1 MMSERDTSTSHR
13 MTDFDFDADR
23 RLFLKRLAGAGAAI
37 GVSGLVACVQSK
49 TAAPPSTT
57 PAPADDSSAKA
68 GMRGRVGELETVQL
82 KHASGS
88 SAEIAIQGAHVVSW
102 KRANG
107 EEMLFLSANSALSA
121 GEPIRGGIP
130 VVFPQFANLGPL
142 PQHGFV
148 RTMPWEVVEVSRD
161 PGGSVFALFRARDTD
176 ATRALWPHAFRASL
190 RVTLD
195 EALSTAVTIENTGQ
209 ESFPFQ
215 CDLHT
220 YLRVGDLRKVTVEG
234 LEGATYQ
241 DRTAKGVERRERRRP
256 LRIAGETDRI
266 YVARPGRLRIRDES
280 RSRTILH
287 DRAGF
292 GDVVIWNPGEEKART
307 TIRLAEGEYLNMLA
321 VESAQIVP
329 PVQLAPGSL
338 WSGVQHLRL
347 S

>member
-1 MMSERDTSTSHR
+1 MMLEWQSRTERH
-13 MTDFDFDADR
+13 MTHFDFDPDR
-23 RLFLKRLAGAGAAI
+23 RLFLQRLAGAGVALSI
-37 GVSGLVACVQSK
+37 SGVYACTKASTRQSS
-49 TAAPPSTT
+49 A
-57 PAPADDSSAKA
+57 PAPANERPPVV
-68 GMRGRVGELETVQL
+68 GNRGRVGELETVLL

-107 EEMLFLSANSALSA
+107 EEMLFLSANSKLSP

-148 RTMPWEVVEVSRD
+148 RTAVWEVVEVSRD
-161 PGGSVFALFRARDTD
+161 PGGSVYALFRTRDTD
-176 ATRALWPHAFRASL
+176 ATRALWPHAFRATL

-195 EALSTAVTIENTGQ
+195 EALSTAITIENTGG

-234 LEGATYQ
+234 LEGAAYQ
-241 DRTAKGVERRERRRP
+241 DRTAKGAERRERRRP

-292 GDVVIWNPGEEKART
+292 NDVVIWNPGEEKART
-307 TIRLAEGEYLNMLA
+307 TIGLAEGEYLEMLA
-321 VESAQIVP
+321 VESAQVVP

-338 WSGVQHLRL
+338 WSGVQHLRI

>member
-1 MMSERDTSTSHR
+1 
-13 MTDFDFDADR
+13 MTDSLFYSDR
-23 RLFLKRLAGAGAAI
+23 RLFLQRLAGAGVAL
-37 GVSGLVACVQSK
+37 GFSGLYACTK
-49 TAAPPSTT
+49 AATPRPSAPTPQTGTPPQLG
-57 PAPADDSSAKA
+57 A
-68 GMRGRVGELETVQL
+68 RGSVGELETIRL
-82 KHASGS
+82 EHASGS

-107 EEMLFLSANSALSA
+107 EEMLFLSANSKLAP

-148 RTMPWEVVEVSRD
+148 RTAVWEVADVSRD
-161 PGGSVFALFRARDTD
+161 PRGSVFALFRTQDTD
-176 ATRALWPHAFRASL
+176 ATRALWPHAFRATL

-195 EALSTAVTIENTGQ
+195 EALSTAITIENTGG

-241 DRTAKGVERRERRRP
+241 DRTAKNAQRRQNRRP
-256 LRIAGETDRI
+256 LRVAGETDRI

-292 GDVVIWNPGEEKART
+292 NDVVIWNPGEEKART
-307 TIRLAEGEYLNMLA
+307 TIGLAEGEYLTMLA
-321 VESAQIVP
+321 VESAQVVP

>member
-1 MMSERDTSTSHR
+1 
-13 MTDFDFDADR
+13 MTDFDFSSDR
-23 RLFLKRLAGAGAAI
+23 RLFLQRLAGAGVALGISGVYACTKAA
-37 GVSGLVACVQSK
+37 SPRPS
-49 TAAPPSTT
+49 APT
-57 PAPADDSSAKA
+57 PTPTSPPVT
-68 GMRGRVGELETVQL
+68 GGRGRVGELETVLL
-82 KHASGS
+82 KHASGA

-107 EEMLFLSANSALSA
+107 EEMLFLSANSRLSP

-148 RTMPWEVVEVSRD
+148 RTAAWDVVDVSRD
-161 PGGSVFALFRARDTD
+161 PGGSVFALFRTRDTD
-176 ATRALWPHAFRASL
+176 ATRALWPHAVRATL

-195 EALSTAVTIENTGQ
+195 EALSTAITIENTGD

-234 LEGATYQ
+234 LEGAAYQ
-241 DRTAKGVERRERRRP
+241 DRTATGVERRERRRP

-280 RSRTILH
+280 RSRTVLH

-292 GDVVIWNPGEEKART
+292 NDVVIWNPGEEKART
-307 TIRLAEGEYLNMLA
+307 TIGLAEGEYLTMLA
-321 VESAQIVP
+321 VESAQVVP

>member
-1 MMSERDTSTSHR
+1 
-13 MTDFDFDADR
+13 MTDFEFDSDR
-23 RLFLKRLAGAGAAI
+23 RLFLQRLAGAGVALGISGIAACAKAA
-37 GVSGLVACVQSK
+37 SPRS
-49 TAAPPSTT
+49 TAPTPTKEAPPVV
-57 PAPADDSSAKA
+57 
-68 GMRGRVGELETVQL
+68 GGRGRVGELETVQL

-107 EEMLFLSANSALSA
+107 EEMLFLSANSKLAP

-148 RTMPWEVVEVSRD
+148 RTVAWDVVDVSRD
-161 PGGSVFALFRARDTD
+161 PGGSVFALFRTRDTD
-176 ATRALWPHAFRASL
+176 ATRALWPNAFRATL

-195 EALSTAVTIENTGQ
+195 DALSTAITIENSGGET
-209 ESFPFQ
+209 FPFQ

-241 DRTAKGVERRERRRP
+241 DRTAKGAERRERRRP
-256 LRIAGETDRI
+256 LHIAGETDRI
-266 YVARPGRLRIRDES
+266 YVARPGRLRIHDES

-292 GDVVIWNPGEEKART
+292 NDVVIWNPGEEKART
-307 TIRLAEGEYLNMLA
+307 TIGLAEGEYLTMLA
-321 VESAQIVP
+321 VESAQVVP

>member
-1 MMSERDTSTSHR
+1 
-13 MTDFDFDADR
+13 MTDFDFSSDR
-23 RLFLKRLAGAGAAI
+23 RHFLQRLAGAGVALGISGVHACTKAASPQTSAPTPTI
-37 GVSGLVACVQSK
+37 ATPPVA
-49 TAAPPSTT
+49 
-57 PAPADDSSAKA
+57 
-68 GMRGRVGELETVQL
+68 GGRGRVGELETVLL
-82 KHASGS
+82 KHASGA

-107 EEMLFLSANSALSA
+107 EEMLFLSANSRLSP

-148 RTMPWEVVEVSRD
+148 RTAAWDVVDVSRD
-161 PGGSVFALFRARDTD
+161 PGGSVFALFRTRDTD
-176 ATRALWPHAFRASL
+176 ATRALWPHAFRATL

-195 EALSTAVTIENTGQ
+195 EALSTAITIENTGD

-220 YLRVGDLRKVTVEG
+220 YLRVGDLRKVTVDG
-234 LEGATYQ
+234 LEGAAYQ
-241 DRTAKGVERRERRRP
+241 DRTAKGAERRERRRP

-280 RSRTILH
+280 RSHTVLH

-292 GDVVIWNPGEEKART
+292 NDVVIWNPGEEKART
-307 TIRLAEGEYLNMLA
+307 TIGLADGEYLTMLA
-321 VESAQIVP
+321 VESAQVVP

>member
-1 MMSERDTSTSHR
+1 
-13 MTDFDFDADR
+13 MTDFDFDPDR
-23 RLFLKRLAGAGAAI
+23 RLFLQRLAGAGVALGI
-37 GVSGLVACVQSK
+37 SGVYACTKAS
-49 TAAPPSTT
+49 TRPSSA
-57 PAPADDSSAKA
+57 PAPANEAPPVV
-68 GMRGRVGELETVQL
+68 GNRGRVGQLETVLL
-82 KHASGS
+82 KHASGA

-107 EEMLFLSANSALSA
+107 EEMLFLSANSALSP

-148 RTMPWEVVEVSRD
+148 RTSAWDVVEVSRD
-161 PGGSVFALFRARDTD
+161 PGGSVFALFRTRDTD
-176 ATRALWPHAFRASL
+176 ATRALWPHAFRATL

-195 EALSTAVTIENTGQ
+195 EALSTAITIENTGG

-220 YLRVGDLRKVTVEG
+220 YLRVGDLRKVTIEG

-241 DRTAKGVERRERRRP
+241 DRTAKGAERRERRRP
-256 LRIAGETDRI
+256 LRITGETDRI

-292 GDVVIWNPGEEKART
+292 NDVVIWNPGEEKART
-307 TIRLAEGEYLNMLA
+307 TIGLAEGEYLTMLA
-321 VESAQIVP
+321 VESAQDVP

>member
-1 MMSERDTSTSHR
+1 
-13 MTDFDFDADR
+13 MTHFDFDPDR
-23 RLFLKRLAGAGAAI
+23 RLFLQRLAGAGVALSI
-37 GVSGLVACVQSK
+37 SGVYACTKASTRQSS
-49 TAAPPSTT
+49 A
-57 PAPADDSSAKA
+57 PAPANERPPVV
-68 GMRGRVGELETVQL
+68 GNRGRVGELETVLL

-107 EEMLFLSANSALSA
+107 EEMLFLSANSKLSP

-148 RTMPWEVVEVSRD
+148 RTAVWEVVEVSRD
-161 PGGSVFALFRARDTD
+161 PGGSVYALFRTRDTD
-176 ATRALWPHAFRASL
+176 ATRALWPHAFRATL

-195 EALSTAVTIENTGQ
+195 EALSTAITIENTGG

-234 LEGATYQ
+234 LEGAAYQ
-241 DRTAKGVERRERRRP
+241 DRTAKGAERRERRRP

-292 GDVVIWNPGEEKART
+292 NDVVIWNPGEEKART
-307 TIRLAEGEYLNMLA
+307 TIGLAEGEYLEMLA
-321 VESAQIVP
+321 VESAQVVP
-329 PVQLAPGSL
+329 PEQLAPGSL